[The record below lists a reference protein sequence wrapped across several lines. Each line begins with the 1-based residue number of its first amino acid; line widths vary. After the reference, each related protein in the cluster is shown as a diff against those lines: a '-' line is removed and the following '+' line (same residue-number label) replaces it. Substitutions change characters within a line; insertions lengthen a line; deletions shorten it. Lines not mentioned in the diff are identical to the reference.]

1 MKPAPIVDAVTAI
14 LIHDGELYLARRQ
27 RKLAAFP
34 GYQAFP
40 GGKVDLTDGGEPLP
54 QPVFAGHDARL
65 IRALA
70 RELDE
75 ELGFDLI
82 ANAEQIEA
90 VKMMGISLTPPAAPV
105 RFNTHF
111 YRVDLRSRPDF
122 VLCEPEIES
131 GAWASA
137 RHWMS
142 VYEQGELLL
151 APPTQAVLR
160 ALAADPDCTDAGFA
174 DFNDTGVLRPLEA
187 LRGVRQFF
195 VRSNTLPPAIHTN
208 CFLIGDDQGQRIL
221 IDPSPNSREELER
234 LYTAASSVGFD
245 EVFLTH
251 HHPDHRQ
258 YADEIARRAGVPLGM
273 SAWTLQHLRSSQARY
288 SEGPDY
294 GAGLQIKVYA
304 DGDSVTRWLGQTV
317 RALAVPG
324 HDEGQLAL
332 MPDNRAW
339 CIVGDLIQGVGTVVI
354 APPEGDMRKYFNTLK
369 QVIALDPRV
378 IYPSHG
384 LALGGVHYLEQTLR
398 HRQMREEQIK
408 GLFSAGRSMDE
419 MLAEVYRDVDPRLL
433 PLARINI
440 QSHLT
445 KLREDGA
452 IAA

>member
-1 MKPAPIVDAVTAI
+1 MKSAPIFDAVTAI

-27 RKLAAFP
+27 RRLAAFP
-34 GYQAFP
+34 GYHAFP
-40 GGKVDLTDGGEPLP
+40 GGKVDREDSAEPLP
-54 QPVFAGHDARL
+54 QAVFEGHEPRL
-65 IRALA
+65 IRALS
-70 RELDE
+70 RELSE

-82 ANAEQIEA
+82 GNAGLAESVRMIGTA
-90 VKMMGISLTPPAAPV
+90 LTPVGAPV
-105 RFNTHF
+105 RFNTYF
-111 YRVDLRSRPDF
+111 YRVDLRARPDF

-137 RHWMS
+137 QQWMQQ
-142 VYEQGELLL
+142 YRQGELLL
-151 APPTQAVLR
+151 APPTMMSLR
-160 ALAADPDCTDAGFA
+160 ALEQNPHSADAGFVVFS
-174 DFNDTGVLRPLEA
+174 DSGVMYPIEA
-187 LRGVRQFF
+187 LSGVRQFF
-195 VRSNTLPPAIHTN
+195 VRSNTLPPAVHTN
-208 CFLIGDDQGQRIL
+208 CFLIGDDDGRRIL
-221 IDPSPNSREELER
+221 VDPSPNSPEELER
-234 LYTAASSVGFD
+234 LCAAAGRFGFH

-258 YADEIARRAGVPLGM
+258 YADQIARRAGVPLSM

-288 SEGPDY
+288 
-294 GAGLQIKVYA
+294 GAGADYAADLPLRIYA
-304 DGDSVTRWLGQTV
+304 DGDVVTQWLGQPV

-354 APPEGDMRKYFNTLK
+354 APPEGDMRKYFATLER
-369 QVIALDPRV
+369 VIGLNPRV

-384 LALGGVHYLEQTLR
+384 VAMGGVHYLEQALQ
-398 HRQMREEQIK
+398 HRRMREAQIH

-440 QSHLT
+440 ESHLS
-445 KLREDGA
+445 KLRQDGV
-452 IAA
+452 IA

>member
-27 RKLAAFP
+27 RRLAAFP

-40 GGKVDLTDGGEPLP
+40 GGKVDLEDGGEPLP
-54 QPVFAGHDARL
+54 QALFAGHEPRL
-65 IRALA
+65 IRALS
-70 RELDE
+70 RELQE

-82 ANAEQIEA
+82 ANAALIEA
-90 VKMMGISLTPPAAPV
+90 VRLIGTALTPPGAPI
-105 RFNTHF
+105 RFNTYF
-111 YRVDLRSRPDF
+111 YRVDLRTRPPF
-122 VLCEPEIES
+122 SLCEPEIES
-131 GAWASA
+131 GAWAGA
-137 RHWMS
+137 RHWMQQ
-142 VYEQGELLL
+142 YAEGELLL
-151 APPTQAVLR
+151 APPTLMALR
-160 ALAADPDCTDAGFA
+160 KLAENPDNADAGFTA
-174 DFNDTGVLRPLEA
+174 FGDSGEMHAIEA

-208 CFLIGDDQGQRIL
+208 CFLIGDDDGRRVL
-221 IDPSPNSREELER
+221 VDPSPNSAEELER
-234 LYTAASSVGFD
+234 LRAAAGKFGFD

-288 SEGPDY
+288 SAGANYGEGLELRLY
-294 GAGLQIKVYA
+294 G
-304 DGDSVTRWLGQTV
+304 DGDVVTRWLGQPV

-354 APPEGDMRKYFNTLK
+354 APPEGDMRKYFATLER
-369 QVIALDPRV
+369 VIALQPRV

-384 LALGGVHYLEQTLR
+384 VAMGGVHYLEQALK
-398 HRQMREEQIK
+398 HRRMRETQIL

-433 PLARINI
+433 PLAKINI
-440 QSHLT
+440 ESHLS
-445 KLREDGA
+445 KLRADGV
-452 IAA
+452 IA

>member
-1 MKPAPIVDAVTAI
+1 MKPAPIVDAVTAV
-14 LIHDGELYLARRQ
+14 LIHGGELYLTRRE
-27 RKLAAFP
+27 RKLSAFP

-40 GGKVDLTDGGEPLP
+40 GGKVDRTDSGEPLP
-54 QPVFAGHDARL
+54 QPIFAGHDARL
-65 IRALA
+65 IRALS

-82 ANAEQIEA
+82 ANTGQIEA
-90 VKMMGISLTPPAAPV
+90 VRMIGIALTPPAAPV

-111 YRVDLRSRPDF
+111 YRIDLRSRPDF
-122 VLCEPEIES
+122 TLCAPEIES

-151 APPTQAVLR
+151 APPTQAVVR
-160 ALAADPDCTDAGFA
+160 SLAADPASTDAGFM
-174 DFNDTGVLRPLEA
+174 DFNDIGVLRPLEA

-208 CFLIGDDQGQRIL
+208 CFLIGDAQGQRIL
-221 IDPSPNSREELER
+221 VDPSPNSREELER
-234 LYTAASSVGFD
+234 LYTAAGQVGFD

-273 SAWTLQHLRSSQARY
+273 SAWTLQHLRSTQARY
-288 SEGPDY
+288 GEGPGY
-294 GAGLQIKVYA
+294 GAGLAIKIYA
-304 DGDSVTRWLGQTV
+304 GGDVVTHWLGQPV
-317 RALAVPG
+317 RALSVPG

-354 APPEGDMRKYFNTLK
+354 APPEGDMRKYFATLE

-384 LALGGVHYLEQTLR
+384 LALGGVHYLEQALQ
-398 HRQMREEQIK
+398 HRRMREEQIK

-440 QSHLT
+440 ESHLA
-445 KLREDGA
+445 KLREEGT